1 MTAPTHT
8 MLEADARRAWQQ
20 YRNGCFIRPGIAA
33 AWIWAAGH
41 DFDLAAPLMCLDAIK
56 GVRVDLGE
64 LALALGLPDS
74 NDASLHE
81 WHVIPFVRMTDA
93 TLSALADAATFD
105 PRTKARKIA
114 QEQLQLQTVFDE
126 EMKRANLWRMP
137 NPGRMLHGL
146 Q

>member
-1 MTAPTHT
+1 MTLTAAAEYLGNALNEPVR
-8 MLEADARRAWQQ
+8 EADV
-20 YRNGCFIRPGIAA
+20 IR
-33 AWIWAAGH
+33 
-41 DFDLAAPLMCLDAIK
+41 
-56 GVRVDLGE
+56 
-64 LALALGLPDS
+64 LGLED
-74 NDASLHE
+74 
-81 WHVIPFVRMTDA
+81 
-93 TLSALADAATFD
+93 TLCALADAATFD